1 MKSSSDVRP
10 AIIQDLGNGSF
21 HYNYNVTE
29 RKIED
34 EETGEKT
41 FYDYDTVQLWEKPTY
56 EKVTRAIIRSE
67 IDETEEFSL
76 INDYYAA
83 QLGIE
88 KDTERKAKAEND
100 YKAYLTHVAE
110 IKAMVKNDLATAG
123 LETNG

>member
-1 MKSSSDVRP
+1 MKSNSNVRP

-34 EETGEKT
+34 EKVGEKT
-41 FYDYDTVQLWEKPTY
+41 VYDYDTVQVWEKPTY
-56 EKVTRAIIRSE
+56 ENLTRAIIRSE

-83 QLGIE
+83 QLSIE
-88 KDTERKAKAEND
+88 TDEDRKAKAVAD
-100 YKAYLTHVAE
+100 YKAHLSRVIA
-110 IKAMVKNDLATAG
+110 IKTMVKNDLLTEG
-123 LETNG
+123 Y